1 MLTCDNR
8 VQQETTSTIQSL
20 YQLFLQYPH
29 KQDNREQAVS
39 FISEQL
45 GYANQYA
52 HELKSDLPDDMH
64 HLAQWSDTHVVEVGD
79 AYQTYLQR
87 RKAGGPREYFD
98 SRSHALFYLQA
109 IASTKLVDGAWL
121 YGLARQWQDDRFYP
135 LIKTY
140 VEELGEGNAQ
150 QNHVL
155 LYRKLLARHGCFND
169 FNDTDALY
177 LQGAIQL
184 ALGHNSDEFLPE
196 ILGYNLGY
204 EQPPLHMLITAYELK
219 ELDIDPYYF
228 TLHVTTDNASTGHAR
243 QAVDAVQ
250 GLAPTVGSQAVYY
263 DRVKAGYRLNQL
275 GPNYKALLDSFD
287 LEQQTVN
294 MLEHKR
300 FYGANMHSDFCR
312 IEGKT
317 VNEWLQ
323 TPGQIKPF
331 LNAMLKCRWVKRHE
345 DPQRSRFW
353 QLIAGDHA
361 KMAGVF
367 SPYEAQLIYDW
378 IAGDWLTSSA
388 AQQAACKVTRLG
400 QQTQSMAS
408 HASESDIRVEHNE
421 GDLDHD
427 VRQLERELA
436 TLPSNDKMK
445 RLIDLMAP
453 RTHSTA
459 AGLLA
464 TRIFWKSLCR

>member
-1 MLTCDNR
+1 MLTCDTEL
-8 VQQETTSTIQSL
+8 QQETISTVQTL
-20 YQLFLQYPH
+20 YQLFLQQP
-29 KQDNREQAVS
+29 DTLNSREQAAG
-39 FISEQL
+39 FIAEQL
-45 GYANQYA
+45 GYAR
-52 HELKSDLPDDMH
+52 ELPSDLPDEMH
-64 HLAQWSDTHVVEVGD
+64 NLPQWSDTHVAEVGD
-79 AYQTYLQR
+79 AYQAYLQR
-87 RKAGGPREYFD
+87 RKAGGAREYFH
-98 SRSHALFYLQA
+98 SRSHALFYLQS
-109 IASTKLVDGAWL
+109 IAPTKLVDGAWL
-121 YGLARQWQDDRFYP
+121 YGLTRHWHDERFYP

-140 VEELGEGNAQ
+140 IEELGEGDAQ
-150 QNHVL
+150 YNHVL
-155 LYRKLLARHGCFND
+155 LYSKLLERHGCFND
-169 FNDTDALY
+169 FHEADSLY

-184 ALGHNSDEFLPE
+184 ALGHNSDQFLPE

-219 ELDIDPYYF
+219 ELGIDPYYF
-228 TLHVTTDNASTGHAR
+228 TLHVTTDNASSGHAR

-250 GLAPTVGSQAVYY
+250 GLAPTVGSKAAFY
-263 DRVKAGYRLNQL
+263 DRVKAGYQLNQL
-275 GPNYKALLDSFD
+275 GPNYKTLLDGFD
-287 LEQQTVN
+287 VEQQTVH
-294 MLEHKR
+294 MLENKR

-331 LNAMLKCRWVKRHE
+331 INAMVKRRWVKRHE
-345 DPQRSRFW
+345 DPQHSRFW
-353 QLIAGDHA
+353 QLIAGEHA

-378 IAGDWLTSSA
+378 IAGDWLSSSA
-388 AQQAACKVTRLG
+388 AQQSGSNIHRLG
-400 QQTQSMAS
+400 QHTQSMSYRAPTVEI
-408 HASESDIRVEHNE
+408 HSETNA

-427 VRQLERELA
+427 VQEFEREL
-436 TLPSNDKMK
+436 TELPIHDKMR

-464 TRIFWKSLCR
+464 TRMFWKYLCR